1 MKKILFLFALLLPTH
16 ALAVVLSN
24 PFYKA
29 ASTVTFFPTPYVAYS
44 RVNGLGGE
52 SSLSVGTGT
61 GYAKLNLGNPAMT
74 ASPITI
80 PTGTAGQQAP
90 IIKLQG
96 SFLNLTEKVNGTIVN
111 PGKIVVGTGIVLG
124 DVATTN
130 SLLAFLSFANVRAER
145 YYSASTPQ
153 AIPIDAKS
161 VSAASVITESLT
173 LFGKPFPI
181 CWSRNKL
188 GKISFEKLKLSGSGT
203 KWYVVCSRVSA
214 VRP

>member
-16 ALAVVLSN
+16 ALAVELRN

-44 RVNGLGGE
+44 RVNGLGGG

-74 ASPITI
+74 ALPITI
-80 PTGTAGQQAP
+80 PAGTEGQQSP

-96 SFLNLTEKVNGTIVN
+96 GSLNLTEKLNGTIVN

-124 DVATTN
+124 DVDMTI
-130 SLLAFLSFANVRAER
+130 SRLLPAFLS
-145 YYSASTPQ
+145 
-153 AIPIDAKS
+153 
-161 VSAASVITESLT
+161 
-173 LFGKPFPI
+173 
-181 CWSRNKL
+181 
-188 GKISFEKLKLSGSGT
+188 SF
-203 KWYVVCSRVSA
+203 
-214 VRP
+214 